1 MSQQRLN
8 KGSLPMFKLTLPL
21 AMEQFFRIL
30 VSSIDTMMLSG
41 YSEKAVAGVG
51 LMGQYVF
58 FLNLLFSVIGTGTSI
73 VLAQYIGA
81 QKSDKELNYIAQ
93 ASSVMATII
102 SLILT
107 ALVIFGTGPL
117 LSCYEL
123 EPEVRQFAWEYFIIY
138 GGIACF
144 FTAFS
149 QLQSAILRSY
159 GYTKETM
166 YVSIAAN
173 ILNVSGNAIA
183 LYGLFGLPVLGV
195 KGVAASSAFS
205 MVASFILFAIIIKRK
220 KDVMFDLKGLK
231 NVPKNFYRII
241 LSVGVPTA
249 GESLSYNM
257 SQIVIMAMISTL
269 GTYVMSAQVYTQTI
283 VRFVFIITMAIGNA
297 VQIKAG
303 YYVGA
308 KEYDTAYHKIF
319 KYSAVATSCSVFFI
333 LLTNLIKTP
342 IIALF
347 THQPEI
353 ASIVSTLLVGSIYIE
368 FGRSLNLIYIGAL
381 KGSGDVKFPVVY
393 GIISMWSIIVLFGWF
408 LGIKLGMGIMGFWLA
423 IGTEETSRGI
433 TMFFRWK
440 SRKWEKSSLV

>member
-8 KGSLPMFKLTLPL
+8 KGSLPMLKLTLPL

-102 SLILT
+102 SLVLT

-166 YVSIAAN
+166 YVSIVAN
-173 ILNVSGNAIA
+173 ILNVLGNAIA

-205 MVASFILFAIIIKRK
+205 MIASFVLFAIIIKRK
-220 KDVMFDLKGLK
+220 KDVMFDLKGIK
-231 NVPKNFYRII
+231 NVPRNFYRII

-257 SQIVIMAMISTL
+257 SQIVIMAMISSL

-333 LLTNLIKTP
+333 LLTNFIKNP
-342 IIALF
+342 IISLF

-353 ASIVSTLLVGSIYIE
+353 ASIVATLLVGSIYIE

>member
-1 MSQQRLN
+1 
-8 KGSLPMFKLTLPL
+8 MFKLTLPL

-138 GGIACF
+138 GGVACF

-166 YVSIAAN
+166 YVSIVAN

-183 LYGLFGLPVLGV
+183 LYGLFGLPVLGI

-333 LLTNLIKTP
+333 LLTNLIKTL

-408 LGIKLGMGIMGFWLA
+408 LGIKLGMGILGFWLA

>member
-1 MSQQRLN
+1 
-8 KGSLPMFKLTLPL
+8 MFKLTLPL

-30 VSSIDTMMLSG
+30 VSSIDTIMLSG

-138 GGIACF
+138 GGVACF

>member
-1 MSQQRLN
+1 
-8 KGSLPMFKLTLPL
+8 
-21 AMEQFFRIL
+21 
-30 VSSIDTMMLSG
+30 
-41 YSEKAVAGVG
+41 
-51 LMGQYVF
+51 
-58 FLNLLFSVIGTGTSI
+58 
-73 VLAQYIGA
+73 
-81 QKSDKELNYIAQ
+81 LNYIAQ

-102 SLILT
+102 SLVIT
-107 ALVIFGTGPL
+107 ALVIFGIGPL

-123 EPEVRQFAWEYFIIY
+123 EEEVRQFAWEYFIIY
-138 GGIACF
+138 GGVASF

-166 YVSIAAN
+166 YVSMIAN
-173 ILNVSGNAIA
+173 VLNVFGNAIA
-183 LYGLFGLPVLGV
+183 LYGLFGLPILGV

-205 MVASFILFAIIIKRK
+205 MVASFVLFSIIIKRK
-220 KDVMFDLKGLK
+220 KDVMFDMKGFR

-342 IIALF
+342 IISLF
-347 THQPEI
+347 THQPEV
-353 ASIVSTLLVGSIYIE
+353 ASIVATLLVGSIYIE

-408 LGIKLGMGIMGFWLA
+408 LGIKLGMGILGFWLA